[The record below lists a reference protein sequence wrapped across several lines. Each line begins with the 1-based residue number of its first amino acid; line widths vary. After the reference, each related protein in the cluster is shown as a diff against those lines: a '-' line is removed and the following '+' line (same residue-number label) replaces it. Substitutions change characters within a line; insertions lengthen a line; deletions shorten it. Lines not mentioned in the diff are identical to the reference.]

1 MTKDPLARSTIE
13 DKLIDLHQRSGS
25 GEMLADDIGKLAAEF
40 GANIAVNVKL
50 FPGTDK
56 TPVVGCVI
64 DPATGQCVN
73 YFTVPDPS
81 GHILATILR
90 HGSSS

>member
-1 MTKDPLARSTIE
+1 MTVKEMREKLA
-13 DKLIDLHQRSGS
+13 DLHQRSAN
-25 GEMLADDIGKLAAEF
+25 GELLAEDIGKLATDL
-40 GANIAVNVKL
+40 GANIALNVKL
-50 FPGTDK
+50 FPGTSE
-56 TPVVGCVI
+56 TPVVACVI

-81 GHILATILR
+81 GHILATILQ